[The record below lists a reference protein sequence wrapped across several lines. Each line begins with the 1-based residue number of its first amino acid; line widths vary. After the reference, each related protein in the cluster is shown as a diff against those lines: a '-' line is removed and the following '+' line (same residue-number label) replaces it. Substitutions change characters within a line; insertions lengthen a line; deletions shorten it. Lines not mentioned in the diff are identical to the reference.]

1 MSFVKFWQNIYQIL
15 IKRMKHIRKIFPE
28 RNDEVIKQYV
38 NKALELVYQKDRA
51 LITHQANERSIVFR
65 FGLYL
70 YEIIKNSNFS
80 DFDIDVE
87 YNRNGYDAK
96 RIPSRP
102 NGSYPDL
109 IIHCRTSNECNL
121 LVLEFKT
128 EWSNQNQQDD
138 ESKIRDFMN
147 KDGEY
152 KFRYGA
158 TILIK
163 EDDFN
168 INWIEPYCEKQ

>member
-1 MSFVKFWQNIYQIL
+1 
-15 IKRMKHIRKIFPE
+15 MKHIRKIFPE

-38 NKALELVYQKDRA
+38 NEALWLVYQKDRA
-51 LITHQANERSIVFR
+51 LITHRVNERSIVFR

-96 RIPSRP
+96 RIPSRQH
-102 NGSYPDL
+102 GSYPDL
-109 IIHCRTSNECNL
+109 IMHCRTSNELNL

-128 EWSNQNQQDD
+128 EWSNESQEED
-138 ESKIRDFMN
+138 ERKIRDFLD
-147 KDGEY
+147 KSGVY

-158 TILIK
+158 TILIG
-163 EDDFN
+163 EDGFN
-168 INWIEPYCEKQ
+168 INWI

>member
-1 MSFVKFWQNIYQIL
+1 MCDIDDIKFIKQAVEKAIEIVYENDESL
-15 IKRMKHIRKIFPE
+15 IIRK
-28 RNDEVIKQYV
+28 
-38 NKALELVYQKDRA
+38 
-51 LITHQANERSIVFR
+51 ANERSIVFR

-87 YNRNGYDAK
+87 YNRNGNDIK

-102 NGSYPDL
+102 NGSFPDL
-109 IIHCRTSNECNL
+109 IIHKRGVNTDNL
-121 LVLEFKT
+121 LVVEFKT
-128 EWSNQNQQDD
+128 EWSNQTQQDD
-138 ESKIRDFMN
+138 VKKIRDFMN
-147 KDGEY
+147 KEGKY

-168 INWIEPYCEKQ
+168 INWIEPYCEKL

>member
-1 MSFVKFWQNIYQIL
+1 
-15 IKRMKHIRKIFPE
+15 MKHIHKISPE
-28 RNDEVIKQYV
+28 LNNDSIKQYV
-38 NKALELVYQKDRA
+38 YQALELVYQKDKA
-51 LITHQANERSIVFR
+51 LITHRVNERSIVFR

-70 YEIIKNSNFS
+70 YEIIKNSNFN

-96 RIPSRP
+96 RIPSRQH
-102 NGSYPDL
+102 GSYPDL
-109 IIHCRTSNECNL
+109 IIHCRTSNEFNI
-121 LVLEFKT
+121 LVLEFKA
-128 EWSNQNQQDD
+128 EWSNKSQEDD
-138 ESKIRDFMN
+138 ERKIRDFMN

-158 TILIK
+158 TILIG

-168 INWIEPYCEKQ
+168 INWI